1 MASDN
6 KKVYVVAQPKQPT
19 EPPQSKQ
26 RTQAPQPAQ
35 PRQPEQPMRVTIN
48 SAVDPAYKVRKSRS
62 ALPSKINPS
71 EAMRG
76 IVLAEV
82 LGLPLSKRGRG
93 RRWS

>member
-6 KKVYVVAQPKQPT
+6 KKVYV
-19 EPPQSKQ
+19 
-26 RTQAPQPAQ
+26 APQAKQ
-35 PRQPEQPMRVTIN
+35 AKQPEQAARAGTN
-48 SAVDPAYKVRKSRS
+48 RAVDPAYKVRKSRS
-62 ALPSKINPS
+62 TLPSKINPS